1 MPTSPS
7 SSPTRL
13 LAQGP
18 IRRAGGAAGGR
29 MSPQLWV
36 GPGPG
41 ATRLSVPVPSPQGLH
56 ALLGRGHPAVPLSL
70 QVPPGPALVWASRGR
85 AAKSGKLHPSQKPIL
100 SPHTEGGRARIG
112 ASGLAG
118 VRASVSPSGKGWRR
132 WQCPRVGGARGLRH
146 LPALGTHLRGS
157 SCITWAGNTPLPRPP
172 LPETSSSERLPPDYN
187 LGGIGPGT
195 SLKTGLFLYKF

>member
-1 MPTSPS
+1 MQGCLPTSPS
-7 SSPTRL
+7 GSPTRL

-18 IRRAGGAAGGR
+18 IQRAWEAAGGR

-36 GPGPG
+36 GPG

-56 ALLGRGHPAVPLSL
+56 ALPGRGHPAVPLSL

-100 SPHTEGGRARIG
+100 SPHTHMEGGRARIG

-118 VRASVSPSGKGWRR
+118 VRASISPSGKGWRR
-132 WQCPRVGGARGLRH
+132 WQCPRVGGARGSPAPACPWHTSPGLLLHH
-146 LPALGTHLRGS
+146 LGWKYP
-157 SCITWAGNTPLPRPP
+157 PP
-172 LPETSSSERLPPDYN
+172 LSPP
-187 LGGIGPGT
+187 PRE
-195 SLKTGLFLYKF
+195 LFI